1 MQHSD
6 IFSEEAECKVQD
18 APSANYSGK
27 EIELNL
33 IYGRKLC
40 SPILGYNY
48 QLPDLSTNCISPTI
62 LDTSL
67 LHIPIYT
74 HLKTYDLKPVCLPEP
89 PSILSLQF
97 LEGTILSKSSKEI
110 LTARLSEEDDI
121 LALCSTRK

>member
-1 MQHSD
+1 ML
-6 IFSEEAECKVQD
+6 V
-18 APSANYSGK
+18 
-27 EIELNL
+27 
-33 IYGRKLC
+33 
-40 SPILGYNY
+40 
-48 QLPDLSTNCISPTI
+48 STCVIKWKTPTI
-62 LDTSL
+62 DSQNYIDQTSNRMIQV
-67 LHIPIYT
+67 IPIYT